1 MNTREYLVKTI
12 AWLHSDSKGYNIHP
26 AVITARTNELQ
37 RRLDIIDGLL
47 RRKGDAPPHK
57 QVQ

>member
-12 AWLHSDSKGYNIHP
+12 AWLHSGVYNIHP

-57 QVQ
+57 QV